1 MLNASEIIL
10 TQTGI
15 SSPSLDTRHEA
26 ATFDLLGR
34 KVGSA
39 TRGQMSKGIYV
50 VEGKKVIVK

>member
-1 MLNASEIIL
+1 M
-10 TQTGI
+10 QTGI